1 MAGKSS
7 EGGAAQLAEFQ
18 IVRVEKGLTYFNEI
32 HRLNCCQVF
41 LVFCGALRTTKDKL
55 ANCLSRDCLAEANL
69 QEGAAKKQFAP
80 SVLV

>member
-7 EGGAAQLAEFQ
+7 ERGAAQLAQFQ
-18 IVRVEKGLTYFNEI
+18 ISRVDKGLRYFNEI

-41 LVFCGALRTTKDKL
+41 LVFCGALRTKKDKL
-55 ANCLSRDCLAEANL
+55 NCLCRDSLAEANL
-69 QEGAAKKQFAP
+69 QEGVAKKQFVP